1 MDLKERIVG
10 PCNEVYRKMF
20 GNRFNHCNVKAF
32 RSTATRVDGTE
43 AEIEVVFNE
52 ANTTAD
58 LPANAVV
65 VQTFVLAVN
74 DSSNNFTVAIN
85 PNNVQLI
92 SSPVTDTNT
101 TTPVAPTTT
110 ALISA
115 TTQAST
121 KATKAPTATT
131 QSDTSATTPTLTSTA
146 TTTQSQ
152 TTPAITTSTVANV
165 TVPIY
170 TIKATLENEPFSDEL
185 TNSSSSQFK
194 DLKER
199 IVGPCNE
206 IYRKMFGNRFNHC
219 DVKAFR
225 STATRVDGTVAEIEV
240 VFNEANTTADLPT
253 NALVVQTF
261 VLAVND
267 SSNNFTVAINPNNV
281 QVISSP
287 VTDPNTVSTAAPTTT
302 VTTTAATSAT
312 VAPTTAAI
320 TTTLVTFRSRLD
332 KFTNDLND
340 PSSEPLLNDRQI

>member
-1 MDLKERIVG
+1 
-10 PCNEVYRKMF
+10 
-20 GNRFNHCNVKAF
+20 
-32 RSTATRVDGTE
+32 
-43 AEIEVVFNE
+43 
-52 ANTTAD
+52 
-58 LPANAVV
+58 
-65 VQTFVLAVN
+65 
-74 DSSNNFTVAIN
+74 
-85 PNNVQLI
+85 
-92 SSPVTDTNT
+92 
-101 TTPVAPTTT
+101 
-110 ALISA
+110 
-115 TTQAST
+115 
-121 KATKAPTATT
+121 
-131 QSDTSATTPTLTSTA
+131 
-146 TTTQSQ
+146 
-152 TTPAITTSTVANV
+152 
-165 TVPIY
+165 
-170 TIKATLENEPFSDEL
+170 
-185 TNSSSSQFK
+185 
-194 DLKER
+194 
-199 IVGPCNE
+199 
-206 IYRKMFGNRFNHC
+206 MFGNRFNHC

-340 PSSEPLLNDRQI
+340 PSSEPFIKRSANITTQLQPRYQNAFPSSFKDLNVVGYRNGSIYNDLKLAFVGTSVPNNTQIAHVLMNAAPYVTGFDIEAISILVNGIPSSGVTYKISVMTAFFLVLLSWLLSNQQ